1 MANEMMQPAM
11 WANGVQ
17 QPNYAQEL
25 MDFSQLPK
33 IGEKIG
39 RGVAPQQ
46 KSNAPLQLTP
56 GPNQAKPAGIG
67 SNMNSM
73 ASTANALP
81 MAQALMR
88 MFGGGGTQAMAMAP
102 QPPSM
107 GTEGG
112 TNPFPGMSPLY

>member
-25 MDFSQLPK
+25 MDFSMLPK

-39 RGVAPQQ
+39 QGAKQ
-46 KSNAPLQLTP
+46 KPAGNGPLQLTP
-56 GPNQAKPAGIG
+56 GPNQGKPTGIG
-67 SNMNSM
+67 TNMNSM
-73 ASTANALP
+73 ANTANALP

-88 MFGGGGTQAMAMAP
+88 MLGGGSQAMAMA
-102 QPPSM
+102 QPEPSQ
-107 GTEGG
+107 GTIGG
-112 TNPFPGMSPLY
+112 VNPFPGMSPLY